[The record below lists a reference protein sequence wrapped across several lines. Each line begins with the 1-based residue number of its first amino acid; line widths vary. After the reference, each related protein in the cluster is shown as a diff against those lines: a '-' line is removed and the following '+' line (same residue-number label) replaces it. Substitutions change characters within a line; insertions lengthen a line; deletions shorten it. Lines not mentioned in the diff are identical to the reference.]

1 MNARLIITVVFVFF
15 GFIAAILP
23 DKNTSS
29 AELNAEQMLNELR
42 THTYVISAD
51 EMATAIINNDPSF
64 QLIDVRTPEEFK
76 EYNLP
81 GAINVPFKELFDEKW
96 EVYIDQDARKNVFY
110 SNGTTLAS
118 EAWMLTRQ
126 KGIKNNY
133 VLDGGLNKW
142 FATIIQ
148 PKPPKD
154 AEDDEAINLYQT
166 RLGAQQ
172 YFIGG
177 GESHAGSAKS
187 KAKKP
192 MIKRRKKKM
201 VQGGCS

>member
-1 MNARLIITVVFVFF
+1 MSARMIVTIVFVFF
-15 GFIAAILP
+15 GFVAAIIP

-42 THTYVISAD
+42 THTYTVSAD
-51 EMATAIINNDPSF
+51 EMAAAIINNDPSY
-64 QLIDVRTPEEFK
+64 QLIDLRTPEEFK
-76 EYNLP
+76 EYSLP
-81 GAINVPFKELFDEKW
+81 GAINIPFKELFDEKW
-96 EVYIDQDARKNVFY
+96 EAYIDQDAKKNVFY

-133 VLDGGLNKW
+133 VLDGGLNNW

-148 PKPPKD
+148 PTPPKD
-154 AEDDEAINLYQT
+154 TDDQEAFNLYQQ
-166 RLGAQQ
+166 RLGARQ
-172 YFIGG
+172 YFVGG
-177 GESHAGSAKS
+177 AASHAGAAKS
-187 KAKKP
+187 KARKP
-192 MIKRRKKKM
+192 LPKRKKRKM

>member
-1 MNARLIITVVFVFF
+1 MNARVIITVVFVFF
-15 GFIAAILP
+15 GFVAAILP

-42 THTYVISAD
+42 IKTYVVSVD
-51 EMATAIINNDPSF
+51 EMAAGIISNDPSF
-64 QLIDVRTPEEFK
+64 QLIDLRTPEEFK
-76 EYNLP
+76 EFSLP

-96 EVYIDQDARKNVFY
+96 MPYIDQIARKNVFY
-110 SNGTTLAS
+110 SNGATLS
-118 EAWMLTRQ
+118 TEAWMLTRQ
-126 KGIKNNY
+126 KGIQYNY
-133 VLDGGLNKW
+133 ILDGGLNNW

-154 AEDDEAINLYQT
+154 TDDDEAINLYQT

-177 GESHAGSAKS
+177 GESHAGVAKS
-187 KAKKP
+187 NAKKP
-192 MIKRRKKKM
+192 MPRRKKKKM